1 VASNDDQSGIAATAA
16 AAAAVTMM
24 FEAPEATASSTAAVV
39 GSVLSDDHG
48 NDRRTA
54 DRVQAPGATAAG
66 TSCHADYADS
76 RRPEARES
84 ARGRQQQT
92 TVE

>member
-16 AAAAVTMM
+16 AAAVTMM
-24 FEAPEATASSTAAVV
+24 FEAPEATALSTAAVV
-39 GSVLSDDHG
+39 GSVLSDNHG

-54 DRVQAPGATAAG
+54 DHVQAPGATAAG
-66 TSCHADYADS
+66 TSCHADYVDS
-76 RRPEARES
+76 RRPEAQES